1 MSSMNPS
8 LIWGTILILFG
19 LSFILKSVF
28 QITVPL
34 VRPFFGGVL
43 IYLGLSIMMDP
54 FNESPDKKSV
64 IFGRTNIVGNSMI
77 KTYNVTFGSGIIDL
91 SQLTLSE
98 PTQITVNT
106 VMGSSAVILPD
117 VPTKVRVNAIFA
129 RAGLPD
135 ETLVSFG
142 RNVYKTDDETEPKLL
157 LQVNVILG
165 NVEIKLPS
173 KPSVCD
179 AIQQAI
185 VETKQQEA

>member
-1 MSSMNPS
+1 MSLMNPS

-28 QITVPL
+28 QITIPL

-64 IFGRTNIVGNSMI
+64 IFGRTTIVGSSAI
-77 KTYNVTFGSGIIDL
+77 KTYNVTFGSGVIDL
-91 SQLTLSE
+91 SQLTFAQ
-98 PTQITVNT
+98 PAQITINT

-117 VPTKVRVNAIFA
+117 VSAKVRVNAIFA

-142 RNVYKTDDETEPKLL
+142 RNVYKTDDEAEQKLFV
-157 LQVNVILG
+157 QVNVILG
-165 NVEIKLPS
+165 NVDIKLVP
-173 KPSVCD
+173 KAPARDVF
-179 AIQQAI
+179 QQPI
-185 VETKQQEA
+185 IENKQQEA

>member
-1 MSSMNPS
+1 MSLMNPS

-64 IFGRTNIVGNSMI
+64 IFGRTNIVGSPMI
-77 KTYNVTFGSGIIDL
+77 KTYNVTFGSGVIDL
-91 SQLTLSE
+91 SQLTFSE
-98 PTQITVNT
+98 PTQITVST
-106 VMGSSAVILPD
+106 VMGSSAVLLPD

-142 RNVYKTDDETEPKLL
+142 RNVYKTDDEAEPKLL

-165 NVEIKLPS
+165 NVDIKLGS
-173 KPSVCD
+173 KSSVYN
-179 AIQQAI
+179 AIQQSV

>member
-1 MSSMNPS
+1 MNPS

-64 IFGRTNIVGNSMI
+64 IFGRTNIVGSPTI
-77 KTYNVTFGSGIIDL
+77 KTYNVTFGSGLIDL
-91 SQLTLSE
+91 SQLIFVE
-98 PTQITVNT
+98 PRQITVNT

-117 VPTKVRVNAIFA
+117 TPTKVRVNAIFA

-142 RNVYKTDDETEPKLL
+142 RNVYKTDDEHEPKLV

-165 NVEIKLPS
+165 NVDIKLVP
-173 KPSVCD
+173 KPSFSD
-179 AIQQAI
+179 LSQQPI
-185 VETKQQEA
+185 IENKQQEA

>member
-1 MSSMNPS
+1 MNPS

-64 IFGRTNIVGNSMI
+64 IFGRTNIVGNPMI
-77 KTYNVTFGSGIIDL
+77 KTYNVTFGSGVIDL
-91 SQLTLSE
+91 SQLTFAE
-98 PTQITVNT
+98 PTQITINT
-106 VMGSSAVILPD
+106 VMGSSIVILPD
-117 VPTKVRVNAIFA
+117 VSAKVRVNAIFA

-142 RNVYKTDDETEPKLL
+142 RNVYKTDDEAEQKLFV
-157 LQVNVILG
+157 QVNVILG
-165 NVEIKLPS
+165 NVDIKLVPKTS
-173 KPSVCD
+173 LGD
-179 AIQQAI
+179 AFQQPLI
-185 VETKQQEA
+185 ENKQQEA

>member
-1 MSSMNPS
+1 MNPS

-64 IFGRTNIVGNSMI
+64 IFGRTTIIGSPII
-77 KTYNVTFGSGIIDL
+77 KTYNVTFGSGVIDL
-91 SQLTLSE
+91 SQLTLEE
-98 PTQITVNT
+98 PTQITINT
-106 VMGSSAVILPD
+106 VMGSSIVILPD
-117 VPTKVRVNAIFA
+117 VSAKVRVNAIFA

-142 RNVYKTDDETEPKLL
+142 RNVYKTDDEAEQKLFV
-157 LQVNVILG
+157 QVNVILG
-165 NVEIKLPS
+165 NVDIKLVP
-173 KPSVCD
+173 KAPVRD
-179 AIQQAI
+179 VFQQPI
-185 VETKQQEA
+185 IENKQQEA